1 MRIGEVSELSGLS
14 IDTLRY
20 YEKRSLIDPPWRADG
35 YRREYDETVLTW
47 IQFIKALKA
56 TGMPLADI
64 ETYARLRREGV
75 ATSAERRR
83 MLERQ
88 REQVQA
94 KIAEL
99 TDCLHTLDYK
109 IVNYRE
115 IETRHSLADAEHG
128 GKKNNGTRGN
138 DGSDHA

>member
-1 MRIGEVSELSGLS
+1 MRIGEVSERSGLS

-47 IQFIKALKA
+47 IQFLKALKA
-56 TGMPLADI
+56 TGMPLTDI

-75 ATSAERRR
+75 ETSAERRR

-88 REQVQA
+88 REHVQA
-94 KIAEL
+94 KIAVL
-99 TDCLHTLDYK
+99 TECLHTLDYK
-109 IVNYRE
+109 IANYRE
-115 IETRHSLADAEHG
+115 IETRHSLADAE
-128 GKKNNGTRGN
+128 NNRKTSHATRGN
-138 DGSDHA
+138 NGNDHA